1 MAVDRAFY
9 EQEDLWG
16 VDNDLDRDRTAIRA
30 REMAR
35 LMPDN
40 VQSMLDVGTGDGRLL
55 QPLLA
60 HLAPVPTVVG
70 LDRSATALRHLDGLA
85 TQGSAD
91 DLPFASRSFDVVIAC
106 EILEH
111 LPKPVFDAA
120 RAELARVAGRSVIIT
135 VPNRERLGRSALNC
149 ELCGCRY
156 NRRRHLRRFDREA
169 FDGLLPGFDV
179 TASAEFGHRTRIYPR
194 LARQALE
201 RRGLLSVH
209 DAPECPQCGQP
220 HGRRATDHPERQATD
235 APVTSATK
243 TRDSYWRMRSLVP
256 SERRPYWLGV
266 RLDRR

>member
-16 VDNDLDRDRTAIRA
+16 VENDLDQDRTAIRA
-30 REMAR
+30 AEMAR

-40 VQSMLDVGTGDGRLL
+40 VRSILDVGTGDGRLL
-55 QPLLA
+55 QPLLG
-60 HLAPVPTVVG
+60 HLPTIPTVVG
-70 LDRSATALRHLDGLA
+70 LDRSATALGHLDGLT

-91 DLPFASRSFDVVIAC
+91 ALPFASASFDVVIAC

-111 LPKPVFDAA
+111 LPGPVFDAA
-120 RAELARVAGRSVIIT
+120 RSELARVADRSVIIT
-135 VPNRERLGRSALNC
+135 VPNREKLSRSALNC

-156 NRRRHLRRFDREA
+156 NRRRHLRRFDRDA
-169 FDGLLPGFDV
+169 FDGLVPGFDV
-179 TASAEFGHRTRIYPR
+179 TASAEFGHHTRIYPR

-201 RRGLLSVH
+201 RRGILSVH

-220 HGRRATDHPERQATD
+220 HGRRATDHSSSQDAATP
-235 APVTSATK
+235 AAAGTTK
-243 TRDSYWRMRSLVP
+243 STYWRMRSLVP